1 MANTNITIVDASSI
15 LIGARDPDTG
25 VVGELRDIG
34 MSTAFKAALAADTK
48 QLKSAKGDLIQSIQL
63 TPTATVSIDLRD
75 ITKDNLALGL
85 GGELIPVTEATGKTK
100 SIASATGRNRLITSA
115 VQGYQT
121 GLGLE
126 PGSTV
131 TATVQYAPVANY
143 TPGSGSLKSL
153 PTTYTATSGSFAIT
167 DAIPAGVLVMQCTL
181 KVVSP
186 SRGTAFYT
194 FAWQRPAS

>member
-1 MANTNITIVDASSI
+1 MANTNITIADASSI
-15 LIGARDPDTG
+15 LIGARDLDTG

-34 MSTAFKAALAADTK
+34 LSTAFKAALTADTK
-48 QLKSAKGDLIQSIQL
+48 HSKSAKGNLIQSIQL
-63 TPTATVSIDLRD
+63 TPAATVSIDFRD

-85 GGELIPVTEATGKTK
+85 AGEVIAVTEATGKTK

-115 VQGYQT
+115 VQGYLT

-143 TPGSGSLKSL
+143 TPAVGRSR
-153 PTTYTATSGSFAIT
+153 A
-167 DAIPAGVLVMQCTL
+167 CT
-181 KVVSP
+181 P
-186 SRGTAFYT
+186 RTR
-194 FAWQRPAS
+194 QRPAASQLRTPSPPAYSSCSARSRS